1 MIESTRSLSPLYIF
15 SGDDEEVKSNEFI
28 KYQMQ
33 HLVRRFNTRT
43 SLMRNRL
50 NLPATPHMSGEQRT
64 DKPTEQLK
72 ISTSPKMELNKSKP
86 EKWWQYLNVP
96 TFCGGGRQDDVL
108 DPQG

>member
-1 MIESTRSLSPLYIF
+1 
-15 SGDDEEVKSNEFI
+15 
-28 KYQMQ
+28 MQ
-33 HLVRRFNTRT
+33 HLVRRFSIRA

-50 NLPATPHMSGEQRT
+50 NLPPTPHTTEEQRT
-64 DKPTEQLK
+64 DKHTEQLK

-86 EKWWQYLNVP
+86 DKWWQYLNVP